1 MKVTF
6 NKRYFACFAFLL
18 AVEILIA
25 LFLKNGFIRHTFGD
39 FLVVILMYCFIKS
52 FFNLKTTLVAFGV
65 LLFAYGV
72 EFLQMTSMLEALN
85 FQNNQFAKIVL
96 GTTFHISDLVAYTIG
111 VMFVILVEISIDKK
125 T

>member
-1 MKVTF
+1 MKRHF
-6 NKRYFACFAFLL
+6 NKTYFISFI
-18 AVEILIA
+18 ILFIA
-25 LFLKNGFIRHTFGD
+25 EVLIESFLKNGFIRHTFGD
-39 FLVVILMYCFIKS
+39 FLVVILLYCFIKS

-85 FQNNQFAKIVL
+85 LQNNQFAKIVL

-111 VMFVILVEISIDKK
+111 VMFVILIEISIDKK